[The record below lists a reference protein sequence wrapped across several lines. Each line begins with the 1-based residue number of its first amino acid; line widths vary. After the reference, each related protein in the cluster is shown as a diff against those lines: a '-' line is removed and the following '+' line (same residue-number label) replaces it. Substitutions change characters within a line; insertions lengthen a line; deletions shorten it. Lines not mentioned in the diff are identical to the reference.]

1 MLSLAAKSFQP
12 KRKRAVKIALRN
24 MLVRV
29 GADVSGLKKGMQDAQ
44 KSVGYFGRSISGAF
58 RNAGA
63 KVAGGLAM
71 VAGGMGIKAATD
83 DAMKYEALMTTLGES
98 MGNSRKDF
106 EHWQE
111 TVGTAM
117 GFSRLQ
123 GAKLANT
130 LALNFKMIATSQ
142 ADLTDKT
149 IKMMQVAAIVSN
161 KRGMGM
167 EDVSDRIRSAMNQEA
182 DGADELGV
190 NVRIAAIQ
198 QSKAYAQMA
207 NGKPWDQLSTN
218 MQRTILYS
226 HILESVTNNLG
237 TTMQDN
243 TAMRMGALTASLADV
258 KLALG
263 QAFLPI
269 MYNVLPLLTTLA
281 QYLYKTL
288 QVVAAFTKALFGG
301 FNYGKGGAT
310 QLDLTNKQTDAVNK
324 QAGAVGGLGKAQEKA
339 GKKAKK
345 AAKDAKG
352 GVAAFDEVNTLA
364 EKSGAAGAG
373 AGAGGGG
380 GGVGGAA
387 MPAMPQMT
395 IPTPDASGFIE
406 SINEMVEHFK
416 KVLAPL
422 KEFFMNYVWGPISS
436 FFKTK
441 VAEMQLYWQMY
452 GADFMGGLK
461 AILKFIMPIILFVA
475 NFIWESVKGAIDG
488 ILRFFKGLMK
498 FIGGIFAGDWKRVW
512 EGLKDMIFGALQAI
526 WNITNLTF
534 VGRIFGVLKLF
545 LKFGKSIITGVVKF
559 FVKNFENFAKTGIK
573 AVSSI
578 WYNIKAIFT
587 YARIWWTR
595 QLLNW
600 ALRFYEFGVKAGRAG
615 KSAWEAIK
623 KVFKGAGE
631 WFLRSV
637 ITPIVNRFDRIKN
650 AFKGGFTS
658 GIKAILN
665 TYVDLLNAP
674 IKALKSFGVGKKK
687 PFAFLPTFHH
697 LAQGGI
703 TTGPTYALIGEGRE
717 DEAVAPLS
725 KLQGMITSSVVAA
738 MKAGGSGG
746 GNVILN
752 IDGRQFAR
760 LIKPHLEREHKRVGT
775 NVRLNNI

>member
-1 MLSLAAKSFQP
+1 
-12 KRKRAVKIALRN
+12 

-44 KSVGYFGRSISGAF
+44 KSVGYFGRNISGAF

-63 KVAGGLAM
+63 KLAGGLAL
-71 VAGGMGIKAATD
+71 VAGGMGIKAATE

-142 ADLTDKT
+142 KDLTDKT

-198 QSKAYAQMA
+198 QSKAYAEMA

-269 MYNVLPLLTTLA
+269 MYNVLPLLTMLA

-301 FNYGKGGAT
+301 FTYGKGGAT

-324 QAGAVGGLGKAQEKA
+324 QAGAVGGLGKAQEAA

-345 AAKDAKG
+345 AAKEAKG

-364 EKSGAAGAG
+364 EKAGAADTGGGGGGGGGGAG
-373 AGAGGGG
+373 AGA
-380 GGVGGAA
+380 
-387 MPAMPQMT
+387 MPAMPDMT
-395 IPTPDASGFIE
+395 IPTPDASGFVE
-406 SINEMVEHFK
+406 AINGMVEHFK
-416 KVLAPL
+416 KILEPIKAW
-422 KEFFMNYVWGPISS
+422 FMEYIWGPIAS

-441 VAEMQLYWQMY
+441 VAEMKLYWSMY
-452 GADFMGGLK
+452 GADFMGSLK
-461 AILKFIMPIILFVA
+461 AILAFIMPIIAFVA
-475 NFIWESVKGAIDG
+475 SFIWDSIKGAIDG
-488 ILRFFKGLMK
+488 ILLFFKGLMK
-498 FIGGIFAGDWKRVW
+498 FMGGIFAHDWTRVW
-512 EGLKDMIFGALQAI
+512 EGLKEMIFGALQAI

-534 VGRIFGVLKLF
+534 VGRIFSLLKLF
-545 LKFGKSIITGVVKF
+545 LKFSKDIIMGVVKF
-559 FVKNFENFAKTGIK
+559 FVKNFDDFAKKGIK
-573 AVSSI
+573 AISSI
-578 WYNIKAIFT
+578 WYNLKAIFT
-587 YARIWWTR
+587 YAGVWWTR

-600 ALRFYEFGVKAGRAG
+600 GFRFVEWSTKAGRAG
-615 KSAWEAIK
+615 KAAWEAIK
-623 KVFKGAGE
+623 KVFTGAAT
-631 WFLRSV
+631 WFARSV
-637 ITPIVNRFDRIKN
+637 ITPIVNKFAGIKN
-650 AFKGGFTS
+650 AFKQGFAT
-658 GIKAILN
+658 GIK
-665 TYVDLLNAP
+665 YLLNRYIDYINSP
-674 IKALKSFGVGKKK
+674 IKALKGFSVAGKK
-687 PFAFLPTFHH
+687 PFGGLPTIPH
-697 LAQGGI
+697 LAKGGI
-703 TTGPTYALIGEGRE
+703 ATGPTLALIGEGSQ
-717 DEAVAPLS
+717 DEAVAPLD
-725 KLQGMITSSVVAA
+725 KLQGMIANSVLAA
-738 MKAGGSGG
+738 MKAGGSTGG
-746 GNVILN
+746 DVILT

-760 LIKPHLEREHKRVGT
+760 LVKPHLEKENKRVGA
-775 NVRLNNI
+775 NVRLNPI